1 MIVAIDGPAGAGKS
15 TIAKKVAAT
24 LGFLYIDTGAMY
36 RALALKVL
44 DLNID
49 PLDEQKIIALARAS
63 DISLTPE
70 PDGGLAVFLDGN
82 NVSRQ
87 IREPRV
93 TRIVSDVA
101 KIREVRQVMVELQRK
116 LGARADCVL
125 DGRDIGT
132 VVFPQAE
139 KKFYLDA
146 GFDERVRRRFL
157 ELRAMGQAV
166 TSEEVAADLANRDNI
181 DSTRKVAP
189 LKRAEDALHLD
200 TTRMSIDEV
209 TAAVLHNIREK

>member
-49 PLDEQKIIALARAS
+49 PLEEQKIIALARAS

-93 TRIVSDVA
+93 TKIVSDVA

>member
-49 PLDEQKIIALARAS
+49 PLDEQKITALARAS

-93 TRIVSDVA
+93 TKIVSDVA

>member
-49 PLDEQKIIALARAS
+49 PLDEQKITALARAS

-82 NVSRQ
+82 DVSRQ

-101 KIREVRQVMVELQRK
+101 KIREVRQVMVGLQRK

-189 LKRAEDALHLD
+189 LKRADDALHLD